1 MSRYLQQEW
10 PLKPRVILV
19 PVGFLFIA
27 FLMVFDHLFPWAM
40 QYPEN
45 WEIPVQREL
54 TIFSKWMMNE
64 LDFGL
69 FTFRDLTRGFVTLFE
84 LPMILVR
91 GILAKGFVFYG
102 ETEDVRI
109 PAISWISVIAIGVLI
124 AYRIKGVALASFVG
138 AVLLYLAS
146 FGLWNSAM
154 MTLSSVLV
162 SVPLGVSF
170 GILLGIW
177 AFRNRQVEKLLTPIF
192 DVMQTM
198 PIFAYLVPTLA
209 MFGYGP
215 GSAVIVT
222 MIYAMPP
229 MARVTILGLRGVP
242 GEIVELSHMLG
253 CSNRQIIWKVM
264 LPSARP
270 TLMVG
275 VNQVI
280 MLSLNMVIIASLI
293 GAGGLGFNI
302 WQALQKLFIGAGV
315 EAGVAI
321 TLMAIALDRISQ
333 AYASRSPSHEITD
346 AHRRRRYWT
355 WFLVV
360 LFLVVPTPV
369 GFFMPSITTYPE
381 FLKITTGLFWDN
393 VVDWINLNL
402 YFLTS
407 AIKTWTVLNVLRPL
421 KSFLLEI
428 PWFGAIALIAALGLR
443 LGGIRLAATIA
454 GIATLIAM
462 VGLWDRAMVSLYL
475 AGLGLMAAALIGI
488 PLGIYAAWNDN
499 VNRVLQVIID
509 AVQTLPTFVYLI
521 PIVMLFKVGDFAG
534 LMAITLY
541 SLAPAVRYTN
551 LGIRLVPPDLI
562 EAARAAGC
570 SNLQILTKVQ
580 LRLALPEMMLG
591 LNQTLMMALS
601 MLVISA
607 LVGTRG
613 LEQETLEA
621 LSYFDTGKGIVAGL
635 AVAGMAIIV
644 DRLVSA
650 WSRRRKL
657 ELGLS
662 V

>member
-1 MSRYLQQEW
+1 MSGYLRQGR
-10 PLKPRVILV
+10 PLRPRAILV
-19 PVGFLFIA
+19 PAVFLLTA
-27 FLMVFDHLFPWAM
+27 LLMVFDQLFPWAM
-40 QYPEN
+40 HYPES

-54 TIFSKWMMNE
+54 TILSKWMMNE

-69 FTFRDLTRGFVTLFE
+69 FTFRDLTRGIVTVFE

-109 PAISWISVIAIGVLI
+109 PAISWISVIAVGVLI
-124 AYRIKGVALASFVG
+124 AYRIKGIALATFVG

-146 FGLWNSAM
+146 FGLWDSAM

-162 SVPLGVSF
+162 SVPLGVSL

-177 AFRNRQVEKLLTPIF
+177 AFRNRQVEKVLTPIF
-192 DVMQTM
+192 DVMQTT

-242 GEIVELSHMLG
+242 DEIVELSHMLG

-333 AYASRSPSHEITD
+333 AYASRSPTHQITD

-360 LFLVVPTPV
+360 TFLVVPTPV
-369 GFFMPSITTYPE
+369 GFLIPSISTYPA
-381 FLKITTGLFWDN
+381 FLKMTTGLFWDN

-402 YFLTS
+402 YFITN
-407 AIKTWTVLNVLRPL
+407 AVKTWTVLNVLRPL
-421 KSFLLEI
+421 KSFLLTI
-428 PWFGAIALIAALGLR
+428 PWFGAVALIAALGLR
-443 LGGIRLAATIA
+443 LGGVRLAATIA

-475 AGLGLMAAALIGI
+475 AGVGLTAAALIGI
-488 PLGIYAAWNDN
+488 PLGVYAAWNDKT
-499 VNRVLQVIID
+499 NRVLQVVLD

-580 LRLALPEMMLG
+580 LRLALPEIMLG

-621 LSYFDTGKGIVAGL
+621 LSYFDTGKGLIAGL
-635 AVAGMAIIV
+635 AVAGIAIII
-644 DRLVSA
+644 DRLVNA

-657 ELGLS
+657 ALGLPI
-662 V
+662 

>member
-1 MSRYLQQEW
+1 MSTYLTQGW
-10 PLKPRVILV
+10 PVKARAVLV
-19 PVGFLFIA
+19 PVALMLIV
-27 FLMVFDHLFPWAM
+27 LSMVFDHLFPWVM
-40 QYPEN
+40 QYPESL
-45 WEIPVQREL
+45 EVPVQREL
-54 TIFSKWMMNE
+54 TVFSKWLMDE

-69 FTFRDLTRGFVTLFE
+69 FTFRELTRAIVTVFE
-84 LPMILVR
+84 LPMVLVR
-91 GILAKGFVFYG
+91 GVLAKGFMFYG
-102 ETEDVRI
+102 ETEDLQI
-109 PAISWISVIAIGVLI
+109 PAVSWISVVAVSVLI
-124 AYRIKGVALASFVG
+124 AYRIKGTALATFVG
-138 AVLLYLAS
+138 AVLLYFAS
-146 FGLWNSAM
+146 FGLWDSAM

-162 SVPLGVSF
+162 SVPLGVAL

-177 AFRNRQVEKLLTPIF
+177 AFRNRKVEKVLTPIF
-192 DVMQTM
+192 DVMQTT
-198 PIFAYLVPTLA
+198 PIFAYLVPALA

-242 GEIVELSHMLG
+242 AEIVELSHMLG

-333 AYASRSPSHEITD
+333 AYASRSPTHQITD

-360 LFLVVPTPV
+360 IFLVVPTPIGYLV
-369 GFFMPSITTYPE
+369 PSIGVYPE
-381 FLKITTGLFWDN
+381 FLKVTTGLFWDN

-402 YFLTS
+402 YFITK
-407 AIKTWTVLNVLRPL
+407 AVKTWTVLNVLRPF
-421 KSFLLEI
+421 KAFLLAV
-428 PWFGAIALIAALGLR
+428 PWLGVIALIAALGFR
-443 LGGIRLAATIA
+443 LGGIRLALTVTC
-454 GIATLIAM
+454 IATAIAM
-462 VGLWDRAMVSLYL
+462 VGLWDRAMISLYL
-475 AGLGLMAAALIGI
+475 AGVGLMAAALIGI

-521 PIVMLFKVGDFAG
+521 PIVMLFKVGDFSG
-534 LMAITLY
+534 LMAISLY
-541 SLAPAVRYTN
+541 ALAPAVRYTN

-580 LRLALPEMMLG
+580 LRLALPEIMLG

-621 LSYFDTGKGIVAGL
+621 LSYFDTGKGVVAGL
-635 AVAGMAIIV
+635 AVAGIAIIV

-657 ELGLS
+657 ELGLP

>member
-1 MSRYLQQEW
+1 MSGYLRQGW
-10 PLKPRVILV
+10 PLKPEAMVV
-19 PVGFLFIA
+19 PVAFLFIV
-27 FLMVFDHLFPWAM
+27 FLMIFDHLFPWAI

-45 WEIPVQREL
+45 REIPAQREL
-54 TIFSKWMMNE
+54 TIFSKWLMNE

-69 FTFRDLTRGFVTLFE
+69 FTFRELTRGIVTVFE

-102 ETEDVRI
+102 ETEDLRI
-109 PAISWISVIAIGVLI
+109 PAISWMSVIAVGVLI
-124 AYRIKGVALASFVG
+124 AYRLKGIALATFVG

-146 FGLWNSAM
+146 FGLWDSAM
-154 MTLSSVLV
+154 MTLSSILV
-162 SVPLGVSF
+162 SVPLGVSL

-177 AFRNRQVEKLLTPIF
+177 AFRNRQVEKVLTPIF

-242 GEIVELSHMLG
+242 DEIVELSHMLG
-253 CSNRQIIWKVM
+253 CSNRQVIWKVM

-333 AYASRSPSHEITD
+333 AYASRSPTHQITD

-355 WFLVV
+355 WLLVV

-369 GFFMPSITTYPE
+369 GFLIPSISTYPE
-381 FLKITTGLFWDN
+381 FMKITTGLFWDN

-402 YFLTS
+402 YFITN
-407 AIKTWTVLNVLRPL
+407 AIKTWTVLNVLRPF

-428 PWFGAIALIAALGLR
+428 PWFGVVAFIAALGLR
-443 LGGIRLAATIA
+443 LGGIRLAVTIA
-454 GIATLIAM
+454 GIATLIAV

-475 AGLGLMAAALIGI
+475 AGIGLTAAAFIGI

-499 VNRVLQVIID
+499 VNRIFQVILD

-580 LRLALPEMMLG
+580 LRLALPEIMLG

-621 LSYFDTGKGIVAGL
+621 LSYFDTGKGLIAGL
-635 AVAGMAIIV
+635 AVAGIAIIV
-644 DRLVSA
+644 DRLVNA
-650 WSRRRKL
+650 WSRQRKL
-657 ELGLS
+657 ALGLP

>member
-1 MSRYLQQEW
+1 MIDRFPIRST
-10 PLKPRVILV
+10 LKIQTTFLPAAIVLTTIL
-19 PVGFLFIA
+19 I
-27 FLMVFDHLFPWAM
+27 VFDGAFPWALD
-40 QYPEN
+40 YPED
-45 WEIPVQREL
+45 WEVPVQREL
-54 TIFSKWMMNE
+54 TSFSKWLMNE

-69 FTFRDLTRGFVTLFE
+69 FTFRELTRGIVTAFE

-91 GILAKGFVFYG
+91 GVLAKGFVFYG
-102 ETEDVRI
+102 DTDDLRL
-109 PAISWISVIAIGVLI
+109 PSISWVSVIGIAVLI
-124 AYRIKGVALASFVG
+124 AYRVKGGYLALFVG
-138 AVLLYLAS
+138 SAFLYLAL
-146 FGLWNSAM
+146 FGLWESAM

-162 SVPLGVSF
+162 SVPLGVAL
-170 GILLGIW
+170 GVLLGIW
-177 AFRNRQVEKLLTPIF
+177 AFNNSRVEKVLTPIF

-242 GEIVELSHMLG
+242 QEIVELSHMLG

-280 MLSLNMVIIASLI
+280 MLALNMVIIASLI

-302 WQALQKLFIGAGV
+302 WQALQKLYIGAGV

-321 TLMAIALDRISQ
+321 TLIAIALDRVSQ
-333 AYASRSPSHEITD
+333 AYASRWAAGQNDHVGLF
-346 AHRRRRYWT
+346 RRNFM
-355 WFLVV
+355 WFLV
-360 LFLVVPTPV
+360 LAILILPTPV
-369 GFFMPSITTYPE
+369 GVVIPSVGKYPD
-381 FLKITTGLFWDN
+381 FLKVTTGLFWDN
-393 VVDWINLNL
+393 VVDWININL
-402 YFLTS
+402 YFVTK
-407 AIKTWTVLNVLRPL
+407 AVRTWTVLNVLRPF
-421 KSFLLEI
+421 KSFLLLL
-428 PWFGAIALIAALGLR
+428 PWLGVVAVVAAAGFRLGGLR
-443 LGGIRLAATIA
+443 LAIPVVGIS
-454 GIATLIAM
+454 TLIAM
-462 VGLWDRAMVSLYL
+462 VGLWDRAMISLYL
-475 AGLGLMAAALIGI
+475 TAVGMTSAAVIGI
-488 PLGIYAAWNDN
+488 PLGIYAAWNDRAN
-499 VNRVLQVIID
+499 NVLQVIID

-521 PIVMLFKVGDFAG
+521 PIVMLFSVGDFAG
-534 LMAITLY
+534 LIAITLY
-541 SLAPAVRYTN
+541 ALAPMIRYTN

-570 SNLQILTKVQ
+570 TNLQILTKVQ
-580 LRLALPEMMLG
+580 LRMALPEIMLG

-621 LSYFDTGKGIVAGL
+621 LSYFDTGKGIIAGLSVAGI
-635 AVAGMAIIV
+635 AIIV
-644 DRLVSA
+644 DRLVNA
-650 WSRRRKL
+650 WSRKRKQ
-657 ELGLS
+657 ELGLAL
-662 V
+662 

>member
-1 MSRYLQQEW
+1 M
-10 PLKPRVILV
+10 
-19 PVGFLFIA
+19 
-27 FLMVFDHLFPWAM
+27 
-40 QYPEN
+40 
-45 WEIPVQREL
+45 
-54 TIFSKWMMNE
+54 TIFSKWLMNE

-69 FTFRDLTRGFVTLFE
+69 FTFRELTRGIVTVFE

-102 ETEDVRI
+102 ETEDLRI
-109 PAISWISVIAIGVLI
+109 PAISWMSVIAVGVLI
-124 AYRIKGVALASFVG
+124 AYRLKGIALATFVG

-146 FGLWNSAM
+146 FGLWDSAM
-154 MTLSSVLV
+154 MTLSSILV
-162 SVPLGVSF
+162 SVPLGVSL

-177 AFRNRQVEKLLTPIF
+177 AFRNRRVEKVLTPIF

-198 PIFAYLVPTLA
+198 PIFSYLVPTLA

-242 GEIVELSHMLG
+242 DEIVELSHMLG
-253 CSNRQIIWKVM
+253 CSNRQVIWKVM

-333 AYASRSPSHEITD
+333 AYASRSPTHQITD

-355 WFLVV
+355 WLLVV

-369 GFFMPSITTYPE
+369 GFLIPSISTYPE
-381 FLKITTGLFWDN
+381 FMKITTGLFWDN

-402 YFLTS
+402 YFITN
-407 AIKTWTVLNVLRPL
+407 AIKTWTVLNVLRPF

-428 PWFGAIALIAALGLR
+428 PWFGVVAFIAALGLR
-443 LGGIRLAATIA
+443 LGGIRLAVTIA
-454 GIATLIAM
+454 GIATLIAV

-475 AGLGLMAAALIGI
+475 AGIGLTAAAFIGI

-499 VNRVLQVIID
+499 VNRILQVILD

-580 LRLALPEMMLG
+580 LRLALPEIMLG

-621 LSYFDTGKGIVAGL
+621 LSYFDTGKGLIAGL
-635 AVAGMAIIV
+635 AVAGIAIIV
-644 DRLVSA
+644 DRLVNA
-650 WSRRRKL
+650 WSRQRKL
-657 ELGLS
+657 ALGLP

>member
-1 MSRYLQQEW
+1 MSRDLREGW
-10 PLKPRVILV
+10 PLRPRSIVV
-19 PVGFLFIA
+19 PAAFLLIA
-27 FLMVFDHLFPWAM
+27 LLMVFDQLLPWAM
-40 QYPEN
+40 HYPEK
-45 WEIPVQREL
+45 WEIPVQTEL
-54 TIFSKWMMNE
+54 TILSKWMMNE

-69 FTFRDLTRGFVTLFE
+69 FTFRDLTRGFVTVFE
-84 LPMILVR
+84 LPMLLVR

-109 PAISWISVIAIGVLI
+109 PAISWISIIAIAVLI
-124 AYRIKGVALASFVG
+124 AYRLKGIALATFVG

-146 FGLWNSAM
+146 FGLWDSAM
-154 MTLSSVLV
+154 MTLSSVLL
-162 SVPLGVSF
+162 SVPLGVSL

-177 AFRNRQVEKLLTPIF
+177 AFRNRQVEKVLTPIF
-192 DVMQTM
+192 DVMQTT

-333 AYASRSPSHEITD
+333 AYASRSPTHQITD

-360 LFLVVPTPV
+360 IFLVVPTPV
-369 GFFMPSITTYPE
+369 GFLIPSISTYPE

-402 YFLTS
+402 YFITK
-407 AIKTWTVLNVLRPL
+407 AVKTWTVLNVLRPL
-421 KSFLLEI
+421 KSFLLAI
-428 PWFGAIALIAALGLR
+428 PWFGAVALIAALGLR

-454 GIATLIAM
+454 GIATLIAV

-475 AGLGLMAAALIGI
+475 AGVGLMAAALIGI
-488 PLGIYAAWNDN
+488 PLGIYAAWNDKT
-499 VNRVLQVIID
+499 NRVLQVIID

-580 LRLALPEMMLG
+580 LRLALPEIMLG

-621 LSYFDTGKGIVAGL
+621 LSYFDTGKGIIAGL
-635 AVAGMAIIV
+635 AVAGIAIIV
-644 DRLVSA
+644 DRLVNA
-650 WSRRRKL
+650 WSRKRKL
-657 ELGLS
+657 ALGLP